1 MHLFLFKKNTR
12 IQTVTASTY
21 YDSATER
28 GSFFPN
34 DGRRFLSRK
43 SLRFKK
49 RKEEERRGK
58 RRGAERVEARSGPF
72 QRTTLFTCWR
82 YGLPPLHPYFFLVIP
97 PFSPPPSSP
106 SSSSFLSSFFSL
118 LALTFSR
125 KWSRSSSHHGQ
136 TENVTKSFFSPLPV
150 SPSPDSIP
158 FHLTSRKLLFDSGLC
173 VDGPRCSLCIWQLVK
188 RHIVR
193 PALQTSYAYFYPS
206 LPAYVPLSCAASR

>member
-1 MHLFLFKKNTR
+1 MTRRQSAARFSQTMDAGFFHERACGLRSGRKRNGGVRGGGRRELKRGVALFNGRHFSPVEDTGFPRSTLISSSLFL
-12 IQTVTASTY
+12 
-21 YDSATER
+21 
-28 GSFFPN
+28 
-34 DGRRFLSRK
+34 LS
-43 SLRFKK
+43 L
-49 RKEEERRGK
+49 
-58 RRGAERVEARSGPF
+58 PHP
-72 QRTTLFTCWR
+72 LL
-82 YGLPPLHPYFFLVIP
+82 LPPP
-97 PFSPPPSSP
+97 
-106 SSSSFLSSFFSL
+106 LSSFFSL

-150 SPSPDSIP
+150 SPFPDSIP